1 VLYLEKLNKRGG
13 MTGRTAA
20 NTFEGH
26 KFDHEEDLLI
36 RETTQNSKDNTNR
49 KGLKP
54 RIVIRLKKLSGKAKK
69 RFVEKFNLL
78 ELYRNGELKTRLE
91 KDSEL
96 HSLADKSSLG
106 VLVIEDFNTRGLNGA
121 IDDPK
126 GNWMRF
132 NLLGDAAKLE
142 EQLKIGSYGFGKT
155 VLTRS
160 SGTGTFLVYTR
171 IDPSTQSPEH
181 SRFMGHTFQPLFVD
195 KNREQKSGRGWI
207 CKRVDEDLDP
217 IPFIDKEADE
227 LARVAGFSERAQN
240 ETGASFMLIG
250 TNPAGRKTTIDSIRR
265 AFETWWWPSLEADE
279 LDVELYE
286 NDVRVPG
293 PSPKLR
299 KDLRPYLDC
308 KAKLDGGL
316 GDAVHVANFNKFG
329 GHSLGRLAMTVV
341 PDETI
346 FGTTESDK
354 VPGSRR
360 VARMNAQSGM
370 ITEYRRFGVDS
381 RVPFVGFFLGHEDV
395 FEYLRRSE
403 PAAHDEWSASS
414 QRLSKL
420 VKGKEIVKHIEERTN
435 SHCLTFQRNNS
446 NVRSPS
452 GDRLPELEKLI
463 GAAFESGKGSK
474 TQNPSDID
482 RVTRLTEYDFPQQP
496 GNQPRPIF
504 GDKSNRLDFL
514 IRYRLRKS
522 VSAPTKVKIRLNVYV
537 AQDVDLSQGDS
548 LSMRVIDQKSAR
560 QVVQGPNPEFD
571 FSLKPGETRVF
582 RVESDSYPKHQVL
595 LFRET
600 ELAL

>member
-1 VLYLEKLNKRGG
+1 MLYLEKLNKRGG

-36 RETTQNSKDNTNR
+36 RETTQNSKDNPIR
-49 KGLKP
+49 GGLKP
-54 RIVIRLKKLSGKAKK
+54 RIVVRLNKLSGKAKQQ
-69 RFVEKFNLL
+69 FAQKFNLH
-78 ELYRNGELKTRLE
+78 ELYKNGELKTRIE

-96 HSLADKSSLG
+96 HSLTDDSSLG
-106 VLVIEDFNTRGLNGA
+106 VLIIEDFNTQGLNGA
-121 IDDPK
+121 IDNPK

-171 IDPSTQSPEH
+171 IAPTDDSPER

-195 KNREQKSGRGWI
+195 SNGEQKSGRGWI
-207 CKRVDEDLDP
+207 CKSVDADLDP
-217 IPFIDKEADE
+217 IPFVDEEADN
-227 LARVAGFSERAQN
+227 LAKIAGFTERKLN
-240 ETGASFMLIG
+240 DTGASFMLIG
-250 TNPAGRKTTIDSIRR
+250 TSPAGRKTTIDAIRR

-286 NDVRVPG
+286 NDIRVAG

-308 KAKLDGGL
+308 KAKLDCGL
-316 GDAVHVANFNKFG
+316 GDSITVYQLNKYEGRSPGKLAV
-329 GHSLGRLAMTVV
+329 TVI
-341 PDETI
+341 PDESI
-346 FGTTESDK
+346 FGTAESDK

-360 VARMNAQSGM
+360 IARMNARSGM

-381 RVPFVGFFLGHEDV
+381 RVPFVGFFLGHDDV

-420 VKGKEIVKHIEERTN
+420 PKGKEIVKNIEERTN
-435 SHCLTFQRNNS
+435 AHCLAFQRNNS

-452 GDRLPELEKLI
+452 GDRLPELERFI
-463 GAAFESGKGSK
+463 GAAFEGGKGQK
-474 TQNPSDID
+474 TAASAELE
-482 RVTRLTEYDFPQQP
+482 RVARLTEYDFPQQP
-496 GNQPRPIF
+496 GDQVQPIF
-504 GDKSNRLDFL
+504 GEQYNRLDFL

-522 VSAPTKVKIRLNVYV
+522 VGSMKKVRIRLNFHV
-537 AQDVDLSQGDS
+537 AQDVDLAQGDA
-548 LSMRVIDQKSAR
+548 LTVKVVDQKSAR
-560 QVVQGPNPEFD
+560 EIISGENPEFE

-582 RVESDSYPKHQVL
+582 RIQSGPYQKHQVL

-600 ELAL
+600 ELSL